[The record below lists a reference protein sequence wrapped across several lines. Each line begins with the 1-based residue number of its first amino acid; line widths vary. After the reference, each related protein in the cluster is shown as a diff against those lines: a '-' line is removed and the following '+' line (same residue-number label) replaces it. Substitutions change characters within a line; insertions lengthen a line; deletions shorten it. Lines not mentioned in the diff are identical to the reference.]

1 MAVEVIGTIKP
12 KNGKGFP
19 IVEASDVAMPSGKR
33 LSDLDL
39 SAAGESPTFDLI
51 AMGLP
56 AVGPSNG
63 FQGVTCDTTEI
74 RAALDKGAV
83 QFKVKLLKSDGVTEY
98 EATILMGSIETV
110 GDGGSKAFTCSCRAS
125 GNYELGKEGIALTDF
140 AELTIM
146 VAENTIMA
154 VMANLLHVPTVT
166 ESANG
171 KVLQVVDG
179 KWQAAEA
186 PKGADITVDSALSA
200 TSENPVQNKVI
211 AQVVTEAGE
220 AINEIG
226 GAIQF
231 IAQKLAPSA
240 SIDMSA
246 FDSAGQIVE
255 TFADGTSKTTVIEFD
270 EGGNPVKITDG
281 DGNVTVLTW

>member
-39 SAAGESPTFDLI
+39 SSAGESPTFDLI
-51 AMGLP
+51 ALGLP
-56 AVGPSNG
+56 AVGPNSG
-63 FQGVTCDTTEI
+63 FKGVTCDTSEI

-110 GDGGSKAFTCSCRAS
+110 DNAGSKAFTCSCRAS
-125 GNYELGKEGIALTDF
+125 GNYEIDSTVGIALTDF
-140 AELTIM
+140 AELTIL
-146 VAENTIMA
+146 VTEVNVMA

-166 ESANG
+166 EAANG

-179 KWQAAEA
+179 KWQAAE
-186 PKGADITVDSALSA
+186 PKGADVVVDAELSE

-211 AQVVTEAGE
+211 TQVVTEAGTAME
-220 AINEIG
+220 QLGMAIEVM
-226 GAIQF
+226 ARH
-231 IAQKLAPSA
+231 LAPSA
-240 SIDMSA
+240 SIDMSS

-255 TFADGTSKTTVIEFD
+255 TFADGTSKTTTIEFD
-270 EGGNPVKITDG
+270 ASGNPVKITDG